1 LWPFRS
7 KSKAEKPVK
16 NIRIDAEDLI
26 EQNYTC
32 AEIAEELG
40 ITQEEVYRIKQAK
53 GRRDARMS
61 GKSEQDTEREDKI
74 ATLKEELAAVE
85 LQDKIDEAKHKAFLR
100 QQERDDIEQEN
111 ASETIEEASESP
123 DKLLQTLFAS
133 IALKQLQGQQA
144 QNLNNPIPT
153 QAAAVSQTAAV
164 LSGNESRKSP
174 TESALSNDSPRP
186 PLSAAV
192 NFQQIEAGI
201 KTGLLS
207 EERFLKETETL
218 GLQSEKAKKLYE
230 FIKKKL

>member
-1 LWPFRS
+1 MIWPFRS

-144 QNLNNPIPT
+144 QNLNTLNSTPSVT
-153 QAAAVSQTAAV
+153 QTAAV
-164 LSGNESRKSP
+164 LSGNESSKSP

-192 NFQQIEAGI
+192 NFQQIEVGI